1 MRAGPVLVPR
11 GTGLSESLVPFV
23 EVRGVSKRYPGV
35 LALDNASLAIHP
47 GEVLSLTG
55 ENGSGKSTLAKIV
68 GGVEQ
73 PDRGTI
79 VVNGVERKI
88 ANPVAARSL
97 GIVMISQELTLAPQL
112 SVAENVLMGRLP
124 RTSWR
129 TVD

>member
-1 MRAGPVLVPR
+1 MRAGPVLVPQ

-55 ENGSGKSTLAKIV
+55 ENGSGKSTLAKII

-79 VVNGVERKI
+79 VVDGVERKI

-97 GIVMISQELTLAPQL
+97 GILMIS
-112 SVAENVLMGRLP
+112 
-124 RTSWR
+124 
-129 TVD
+129 